1 MRQQGKEEE
10 NWRKMEKIEDVIFGL
25 PRLRNQEMEHR
36 ARLKPFQTQKKR
48 ISQRLSLLYC

>member
-25 PRLRNQEMEHR
+25 TRLRNQEMEHR